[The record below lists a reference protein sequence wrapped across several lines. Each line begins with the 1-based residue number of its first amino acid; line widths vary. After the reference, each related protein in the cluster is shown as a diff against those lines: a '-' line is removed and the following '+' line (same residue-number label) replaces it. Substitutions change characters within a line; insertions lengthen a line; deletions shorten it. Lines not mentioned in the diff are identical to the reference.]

1 MSVPA
6 MEWKKVAMEY
16 IVFAFKHPEKYVW

>member
-16 IVFAFKHPEKYVW
+16 IVFAF